1 MAKESLKL
9 QGKILRGAAYWR
21 MRERVE
27 DCSDQDG
34 IFLGIG
40 STEQRFVEA
49 QIPGY
54 EIAILS

>member
-9 QGKILRGAAYWR
+9 EGKILRGAAYWR

-49 QIPGY
+49 
-54 EIAILS
+54 